1 MPKRRVI
8 LTACTLVVAV
18 PLTASAA
25 ATLEERVEA
34 LEKKNAELYHTLQQK
49 KQAGLM

>member
-1 MPKRRVI
+1 MQARNLAVA
-8 LTACTLVVAV
+8 TALVLAF
-18 PLTASAA
+18 PLSSAA